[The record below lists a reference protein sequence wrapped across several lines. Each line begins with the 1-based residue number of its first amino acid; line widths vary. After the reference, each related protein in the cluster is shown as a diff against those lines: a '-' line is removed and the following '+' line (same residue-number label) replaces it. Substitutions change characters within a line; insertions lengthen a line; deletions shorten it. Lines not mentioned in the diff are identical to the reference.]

1 MIQKILTL
9 LSGLIF
15 GLGLTLSSMT
25 NPAKVIG
32 FLDIFGTW
40 DPSLGFVMGGAILI
54 AAPLLYFFENK
65 NHLILASKIELPNKR
80 NIDSS
85 LVVGSLLFGIG
96 WGMVG
101 FCPGPAISSIAL
113 LNPFSLLFVGTMILG
128 FYLSQFIKNIWHSLL
143 NAYKYF

>member
-1 MIQKILTL
+1 MMQKILAL
-9 LSGLIF
+9 FSGLIF

-32 FLDIFGTW
+32 FLDILGTW

-65 NHLILASKIELPNKR
+65 KHLILVSQIELPNKSDI
-80 NIDSS
+80 NSP
-85 LVVGSLLFGIG
+85 LVVGALLFGIG

-113 LNPFSLLFVGTMILG
+113 LNPFALLFVGSMIAG
-128 FYLSQFIKNIWHSLL
+128 FYLSQLIKN
-143 NAYKYF
+143 N

>member
-1 MIQKILTL
+1 MLQKMLAL

-32 FLDIFGTW
+32 FLDILGTW
-40 DPSLGFVMGGAILI
+40 DPSLSFVMGGAILI
-54 AAPLLYFFENK
+54 TAPLLYFLRK
-65 NHLILASKIELPNKR
+65 KQHLILTSQIDLPNI
-80 NIDSS
+80 NSIDLS
-85 LVVGSLLFGIG
+85 LVIGALLFGIG

-113 LNPFSLLFVGTMILG
+113 LNIFSLLFVGSMIVG
-128 FYLSQFIKNIWHSLL
+128 FYLSHLIKN
-143 NAYKYF
+143 N

>member
-1 MIQKILTL
+1 MMQKILAL
-9 LSGLIF
+9 FSGLIF

-32 FLDIFGTW
+32 FLDILGMW

-54 AAPLLYFFENK
+54 TAPLLYFFEKRN
-65 NHLILASKIELPNKR
+65 NLILVSQIELPNKS

-85 LVVGSLLFGIG
+85 LIVGALLFGVG

-113 LNPFSLLFVGTMILG
+113 LSPFSLLFVSSMIVG
-128 FYLSQFIKNIWHSLL
+128 FYLSQIIKN
-143 NAYKYF
+143 N

>member
-1 MIQKILTL
+1 MIQKILAL
-9 LSGLIF
+9 FSGLIF

-32 FLDIFGTW
+32 FLDILGTW

-65 NHLILASKIELPNKR
+65 KHLILVSQIALPNKR
-80 NIDSS
+80 DINSS
-85 LVVGSLLFGIG
+85 LIVGALLFGIG

-113 LNPFSLLFVGTMILG
+113 LKPLSLLFVGSMIVG
-128 FYLSQFIKNIWHSLL
+128 FYLSQLIKN
-143 NAYKYF
+143 N

>member
-1 MIQKILTL
+1 MTQKVLAL
-9 LSGLIF
+9 FSGLIF

-32 FLDIFGTW
+32 FLDILGTW

-54 AAPLLYFFENK
+54 VAPMLYFFENK
-65 NHLILASKIELPNKR
+65 NHLILVSQIELPNKK
-80 NIDSS
+80 NINSS
-85 LVVGSLLFGIG
+85 LVVGALLFGIG

-113 LNPFSLLFVGTMILG
+113 LNPFSLLFVGSMIGG
-128 FYLSQFIKNIWHSLL
+128 FYIKST
-143 NAYKYF
+143 Y

>member
-65 NHLILASKIELPNKR
+65 NHLILASQIELPNKR

-85 LVVGSLLFGIG
+85 LVVGSLLFGVG

>member
-1 MIQKILTL
+1 MTQKILAL
-9 LSGLIF
+9 FSGTIF

-32 FLDIFGTW
+32 FLDILGTW

-54 AAPLLYFFENK
+54 ASPLLYFFENK
-65 NHLILASKIELPNKR
+65 NHLILVSQIELPNKSD
-80 NIDSS
+80 IKSP
-85 LVVGSLLFGIG
+85 LVVGALLFGIG

-113 LNPFSLLFVGTMILG
+113 LNPLALLFVGSMIAG
-128 FYLSQFIKNIWHSLL
+128 FYLSQLIN
-143 NAYKYF
+143 NN